1 MYEVWSIL
9 VAGLL
14 TSKCWTCGWFFFL
27 LSKEDIFSKYYIY
40 LKVAVMK
47 EEAKWNNS
55 FPARAFTEA
64 LSSLESKILQ
74 ISWQFHVCIFA

>member
-1 MYEVWSIL
+1 MEHSGCWSSNIEVLDVLL
-9 VAGLL
+9 V
-14 TSKCWTCGWFFFL
+14 FFL

-64 LSSLESKILQ
+64 LTSLESKILQ
-74 ISWQFHVCIFA
+74 ISWQFHVCIFAWPA

>member
-1 MYEVWSIL
+1 MEHSGCWSSNIEVLDVLL
-9 VAGLL
+9 V
-14 TSKCWTCGWFFFL
+14 FFFL

-55 FPARAFTEA
+55 FPARAFTET
-64 LSSLESKILQ
+64 LTSLESKILQ

>member
-1 MYEVWSIL
+1 MEHSGCWSSNIEVLDVLL
-9 VAGLL
+9 V
-14 TSKCWTCGWFFFL
+14 FFFL

-64 LSSLESKILQ
+64 LTSLESKILQ
-74 ISWQFHVCIFA
+74 ISWQFHVCIFAWPA

>member
-1 MYEVWSIL
+1 MEHSGCWSSNIEVLDVLL
-9 VAGLL
+9 V
-14 TSKCWTCGWFFFL
+14 FFL

>member
-1 MYEVWSIL
+1 MEHSGCWSSNIEVLDVLL
-9 VAGLL
+9 V
-14 TSKCWTCGWFFFL
+14 FFL

-55 FPARAFTEA
+55 FPAQAFTEA
-64 LSSLESKILQ
+64 LTSLESKILQ

>member
-1 MYEVWSIL
+1 MEHSGCWSSNIEVLDVLL
-9 VAGLL
+9 V
-14 TSKCWTCGWFFFL
+14 FFL

-64 LSSLESKILQ
+64 LTSLESKILQ

>member
-1 MYEVWSIL
+1 MEHSGCWSSNIEVLDVLL
-9 VAGLL
+9 V
-14 TSKCWTCGWFFFL
+14 FFL

-55 FPARAFTEA
+55 FPARAFTET
-64 LSSLESKILQ
+64 LTSLESKILQ